1 MKSKCSDFRTT
12 SRASQE
18 RWSNRSPWWKQ
29 AIKHKIIGMLF
40 ANRQNCTAL
49 NVLYPFF
56 FSWNEHFSKNHD
68 KTTSFIGKVYPCV
81 CVCFLLIKFWD
92 LIRNREKE
100 MMSLKEQVFHD
111 WACKTWMLECSLIIE
126 WLHNNGIH
134 KLTYLYPPTELV
146 KFLNTVWLLRHTY
159 QSWRHGIHT
168 VSNKQ
173 FCNT

>member
-18 RWSNRSPWWKQ
+18 RWSNRSPWWRQ

-56 FSWNEHFSKNHD
+56 FLKWTFQQKSWQNNFLYRQSL
-68 KTTSFIGKVYPCV
+68 SLCV

-92 LIRNREKE
+92 LIRNREKKWWVGKKSFSWLD
-100 MMSLKEQVFHD
+100 M
-111 WACKTWMLECSLIIE
+111 WMLECSLIIE

-134 KLTYLYPPTELV
+134 KLTYLYPTTELV
-146 KFLNTVWLLRHTY
+146 NSLT
-159 QSWRHGIHT
+159 QSDYFDTLTSQIQKAWDTCIR
-168 VSNKQ
+168 
-173 FCNT
+173 